1 MKMIKS
7 VRDRDIENRLF
18 AGVGAGTGAGETY
31 GLDSVGIVVA
41 ASVARDSVATDW
53 DGGGGGG
60 ATSFGSILGYG
71 A

>member
-41 ASVARDSVATDW
+41 ASVARDSVATD
-53 DGGGGGG
+53 
-60 ATSFGSILGYG
+60 
-71 A
+71 